1 VAKTGPAALSEE
13 TNPLR
18 KLRRMQEA
26 GCACLCARGRGS
38 VFVFVFHQ
46 IYIAMSI
53 MVVVILPNICL
64 ESDGPSHT

>member
-38 VFVFVFHQ
+38 VFVFVFVFR
-46 IYIAMSI
+46 STLL
-53 MVVVILPNICL
+53 LPL
-64 ESDGPSHT
+64 AYSW